1 MINTGSPF
9 VEIMTNK
16 IFLTTLLSWFIAQSM
31 KVAIALIL
39 TRKFNFRLIM
49 GTGGMPS
56 AHAASVSSLAVS
68 VGMET
73 GFSNPLFIATMVFA
87 SIIMFDA
94 QGVRRHAGAQAAI
107 LNKMMEEIYFNRGIR
122 EERLKELLG
131 HTPVEVFAGALL
143 GIVIA
148 FIMFR

>member
-1 MINTGSPF
+1 MINANTPF
-9 VEIMTNK
+9 IEIVTNK
-16 IFLTTLLSWFIAQSM
+16 IFLTTLLAWFIAQST

-39 TRKFNFRLIM
+39 TKKFNFRLIM

-56 AHAASVSSLAVS
+56 AHAASVASLAVA
-68 VGMET
+68 VGKET
-73 GFSNPLFIATMVFA
+73 GFSSPLFIATMVFA

-94 QGVRRHAGAQAAI
+94 QGVRRHAGAQAAT

-143 GIVIA
+143 GIVVA
-148 FIMFR
+148 FIMFK

>member
-1 MINTGSPF
+1 MINTDSPF
-9 VEIMTNK
+9 MEIVTNK
-16 IFLTTLLSWFIAQSM
+16 IFLTTLLSWFLAQSI
-31 KVAIALIL
+31 KVATALIL
-39 TRKFNFRLIM
+39 TKKFNFRLIM

-73 GFSNPLFIATMVFA
+73 GFSSPLFIVSMVFA

-94 QGVRRHAGAQAAI
+94 QGVRRHAGAQAAT
-107 LNKMMEEIYFNRGIR
+107 LNKMVEEIYFNRGIR

-143 GIVIA
+143 GIVVA